1 MKETQHP
8 VLKARLALVKG
19 MAAKALI
26 LVL

>member
-1 MKETQHP
+1 MRKTQHP

-26 LVL
+26 LAP